1 MKWSE
6 LIESERKKEY
16 FKDLERYVSE
26 QRNEYTV
33 YPSDDKIYQAFDY
46 VEFEDVKVVILGQD
60 PYHQPDQAMGLS
72 FSVQPEQPLPKS
84 LINIYKELKDDV
96 DVTKNNGDLSGWAK
110 QGVFLLNTLLTV
122 RESEPLSHQKKGW
135 ESFTDT
141 VIEELGK
148 REKPMVFILWG
159 KKAQEKKI
167 YIEPQHFIIE
177 SAHPSPLGAYRGFW
191 KSKPFSK
198 TNEFLIE
205 KGMEP
210 IDWRK

>member
-6 LIESERKKEY
+6 LIESEREKKY

-26 QRNEYTV
+26 ERNEYTV
-33 YPSDDKIYQAFDY
+33 YPSVDKVYQAFDY
-46 VEFEDVKVVILGQD
+46 VEYEDVKVVILGQD
-60 PYHQPDQAMGLS
+60 PYHQPNQAMGLS

-96 DVTKNNGDLSGWAK
+96 GVTKDNGDLSGWAK

-122 RESEPLSHQKKGW
+122 RESEPLSHHKKGW
-135 ESFTDT
+135 ETFTDT
-141 VIEELGK
+141 VIEVLGK
-148 REKPMVFILWG
+148 RERPMVFILWG

-167 YIEPQHFIIE
+167 YIEPQHLIIE

-198 TNEFLIE
+198 TNKFLIE

-210 IDWRK
+210 IDWSK

>member
-6 LIESERKKEY
+6 LIESEREKNY

-26 QRNEYTV
+26 ERNEYTV
-33 YPSDDKIYQAFDY
+33 YPSDDKVYLAFDY
-46 VEFEDVKVVILGQD
+46 VEYEDVKVVILGQD
-60 PYHQPDQAMGLS
+60 PYHQPCQAMGLS
-72 FSVQPEQPLPKS
+72 FSVQPDQPLPKS

-96 DVTKNNGDLSGWAK
+96 GVTKDNGDLSGWAK

-141 VIEELGK
+141 VIEVLGK
-148 REKPMVFILWG
+148 REAPMVFILWG
-159 KKAQEKKI
+159 KKAQEKKV
-167 YIEPQHFIIE
+167 YIEPQHLIIE

-205 KGMEP
+205 KGMKP
-210 IDWRK
+210 IDWSK

>member
-6 LIESERKKEY
+6 LIESEREKNY

-26 QRNEYTV
+26 ERNEYTV
-33 YPSDDKIYQAFDY
+33 YPSDDKVYQAFDY
-46 VEFEDVKVVILGQD
+46 VEYEDVKVVILGQD
-60 PYHQPDQAMGLS
+60 PYHQPGQAMGLS
-72 FSVQPEQPLPKS
+72 FSVQSDQPLPKS

-96 DVTKNNGDLSGWAK
+96 GVTKDNGDLSGWAK

-141 VIEELGK
+141 VIKVLGK
-148 REKPMVFILWG
+148 REAPMVFILWG
-159 KKAQEKKI
+159 KKAQEKKV
-167 YIEPQHFIIE
+167 YIEPQHLIIE

-205 KGMEP
+205 KGMKP
-210 IDWRK
+210 IDWSK